1 MHMLRRRRQFYP
13 GAYRQDGVVM
23 NIMFSQVVPTRY
35 DAYQNA
41 KEADKKMF
49 LWDSY
54 VISMITGIDNQ
65 FLASWKGVDTVYW
78 CQNYLQAHWFAV
90 EASISTWTL
99 NVYDSDVTVISDKQL
114 QSFMKSWSTLF
125 PSLLLQSQ
133 LFKDDP
139 RLTIPPGAKRC
150 KEFNVHRM
158 PVDSVPQTKV
168 SGDCGVY
175 AIKHIEH
182 LLGRL
187 PLDTICDDNMELFRN
202 KWTVDLWYQEYM
214 SVVVAHSHGGD
225 GAGDPHSD
233 PTRVPTFCERLL
245 QKEEVGL
252 NPKNFSNS
260 SMTIKVRWLYNLSV
274 PDEHKIRLMQKIE
287 FMARSKASAA
297 NREKKKYPSLHV
309 STSYV
314 SARFKKMNLQ
324 TNELPNIIDMF
335 HDIHNHPTRGWVN
348 TNANDSYEVP
358 LSMRHRLSQR
368 YLVNVVATTDV
379 LDAS

>member
-1 MHMLRRRRQFYP
+1 
-13 GAYRQDGVVM
+13 M
-23 NIMFSQVVPTRY
+23 NIMFSQVVPARY

-41 KEADKKMF
+41 KEADKKRF
-49 LWDSY
+49 LWDSD

-65 FLASWKGVDTVYW
+65 FLASWKGVYTVYW

-99 NVYDSDVTVISDKQL
+99 NVYDSDVTVISDKKL

-202 KWTVDLWYQEYM
+202 KWTVDLWYQ
-214 SVVVAHSHGGD
+214 
-225 GAGDPHSD
+225 
-233 PTRVPTFCERLL
+233 
-245 QKEEVGL
+245 
-252 NPKNFSNS
+252 NF
-260 SMTIKVRWLYNLSV
+260 R
-274 PDEHKIRLMQKIE
+274 R
-287 FMARSKASAA
+287 
-297 NREKKKYPSLHV
+297 
-309 STSYV
+309 
-314 SARFKKMNLQ
+314 
-324 TNELPNIIDMF
+324 
-335 HDIHNHPTRGWVN
+335 
-348 TNANDSYEVP
+348 
-358 LSMRHRLSQR
+358 
-368 YLVNVVATTDV
+368 
-379 LDAS
+379 

>member
-1 MHMLRRRRQFYP
+1 MGVYRGFDRQVVWVHGFDWHIDGAKHMLRRRRQFYP
-13 GAYRQDGVVM
+13 GAYWQDVVVM
-23 NIMFSQVVPTRY
+23 NIMFSQVVPARY

-41 KEADKKMF
+41 KEADKKRF
-49 LWDSY
+49 LWDSD

-202 KWTVDLWYQEYM
+202 KWTIDLWYQNNSQELYFRARNFKVF
-214 SVVVAHSHGGD
+214 SCFAK
-225 GAGDPHSD
+225 DPFAS
-233 PTRVPTFCERLL
+233 
-245 QKEEVGL
+245 
-252 NPKNFSNS
+252 PKLFLFRISN
-260 SMTIKVRWLYNLSV
+260 LY
-274 PDEHKIRLMQKIE
+274 PDMDSTNVFDLYSTPE
-287 FMARSKASAA
+287 AA
-297 NREKKKYPSLHV
+297 AAPPSKKKTSKRHTGESNKAPQAKKAWNVGPSEDRP
-309 STSYV
+309 
-314 SARFKKMNLQ
+314 SATVTPPSPREQ
-324 TNELPNIIDMF
+324 
-335 HDIHNHPTRGWVN
+335 
-348 TNANDSYEVP
+348 
-358 LSMRHRLSQR
+358 
-368 YLVNVVATTDV
+368 
-379 LDAS
+379 